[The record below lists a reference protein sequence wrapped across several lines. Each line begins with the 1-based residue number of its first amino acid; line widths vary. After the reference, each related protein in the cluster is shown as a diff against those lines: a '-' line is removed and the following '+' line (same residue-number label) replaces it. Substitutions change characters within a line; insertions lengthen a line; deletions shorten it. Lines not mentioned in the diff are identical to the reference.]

1 MLHQPLKQS
10 RCGGLTAEFVGGGL
24 EFGKLLELIEP
35 DNFEQTL
42 TRYEKL
48 PVIAMSN
55 TSA

>member
-10 RCGGLTAEFVGGGL
+10 RCGGLTAEFVGVGL
-24 EFGKLLELIEP
+24 AFGKMLKLIEP

-42 TRYEKL
+42 AQYEKL

>member
-10 RCGGLTAEFVGGGL
+10 RCGGLTAEFVGVGL
-24 EFGKLLELIEP
+24 AFGKMLKLIEP
-35 DNFEQTL
+35 DNFEKTL
-42 TRYEKL
+42 AQFEKL